1 MTVGLVIVGS
11 SLGGFDA
18 LKTLLGGLPADLP
31 APVVVVQHQGTSSG
45 ELSGLLQRYAALPIC
60 EAEDK
65 EGISPG
71 RVYLAPAGY
80 HLLVEP
86 GSFALSTDAPVL
98 YARPSIDVAFETA
111 ADAYGAEVV
120 GVVLTGAG
128 RDGATGL
135 AHVKRRGGRAIVQD
149 PDTAHRRDMPA
160 AALESVNVD
169 WVLPLADI
177 APMIA
182 ALCGAEADTMTVRST
197 RVGGSRIGASRLD
210 TPATSRPGHPTPR

>member
-1 MTVGLVIVGS
+1 MTVALVIVGA

-18 LKTLLGGLPADLP
+18 LKILLGGLPPDLP

-45 ELSGLLQRYAALPIC
+45 ELSGLLQRYSALSVC

-71 RVYLAPAGY
+71 HVYLAPAGY

-86 GSFALSTDAPVL
+86 GSFALSTDAPVQ
-98 YARPSIDVAFETA
+98 YARPSIDVTFESA
-111 ADAYGAEVV
+111 AEAYGAGVV

-128 RDGATGL
+128 RDGAIGL

-149 PDTAHRRDMPA
+149 PATAHRSDMPA
-160 AALESVNVD
+160 AALASVAVE
-169 WVLPLADI
+169 WVLPLAEI
-177 APMIA
+177 APRIV
-182 ALCGAEADTMTVRST
+182 ALCRAEGDT
-197 RVGGSRIGASRLD
+197 SREGASR
-210 TPATSRPGHPTPR
+210 AGRPTRRELGAPHTTTRS